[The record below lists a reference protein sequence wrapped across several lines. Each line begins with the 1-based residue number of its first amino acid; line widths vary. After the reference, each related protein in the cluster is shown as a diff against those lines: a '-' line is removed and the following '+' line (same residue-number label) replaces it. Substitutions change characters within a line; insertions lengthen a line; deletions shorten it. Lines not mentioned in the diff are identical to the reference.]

1 MPSQPPLVPMSQGRK
16 RRRMATRRR
25 PGGARAR
32 RLVRSRMRAPL
43 ALPRTRGPS
52 TCSRSRRGSRTLAFS
67 ISSEF
72 DRKFT
77 LNNYTLNKAFSPKL
91 IYLIKMLPKYLLYDV
106 IYDDLECSDAVES
119 ETVYTF
125 IIVCII
131 VSEFE
136 DYLLDMC
143 GSGGSVH

>member
-1 MPSQPPLVPMSQGRK
+1 
-16 RRRMATRRR
+16 
-25 PGGARAR
+25 
-32 RLVRSRMRAPL
+32 
-43 ALPRTRGPS
+43 
-52 TCSRSRRGSRTLAFS
+52 
-67 ISSEF
+67 
-72 DRKFT
+72 
-77 LNNYTLNKAFSPKL
+77 
-91 IYLIKMLPKYLLYDV
+91 MLPKYLLYDV